1 MEPFAVVHAPGSDVS
16 ATLAELERKL
26 LELERELGAP
36 APAPPPASA
45 PEPAP
50 EPEPEPPA
58 APASHVAAP
67 DPARPVDDDAG
78 RLVADAR
85 RRLGALSDEIDDLL
99 RFREDLE
106 RLARQLEGDHDRLL
120 GRFGAPAAATPAAAA
135 APAAPAPPADPDELA
150 RFSGTVVVDAGPF
163 GDIARLGAFEQALAG
178 MAGVEDVYVSAFEDR
193 RALVEV
199 RLAEPLALAAELP
212 AALPF
217 RAAVAIAGPARIAV
231 HLQPADD

>member
-1 MEPFAVVHAPGSDVS
+1 VEPFAVVHAQGPDVS

-26 LELERELGAP
+26 HELERELGAT
-36 APAPPPASA
+36 APAPPPSA
-45 PEPAP
+45 P
-50 EPEPEPPA
+50 PEPPA
-58 APASHVAAP
+58 RAPAPAVAASP
-67 DPARPVDDDAG
+67 SFSSDDDAG

-106 RLARQLEGDHDRLL
+106 RLAHQLEGDHERLL
-120 GRFGAPAAATPAAAA
+120 GRFGVPAPTPTPTSGPVTAA
-135 APAAPAPPADPDELA
+135 APVELGAQERAAH
-150 RFSGTVVVDAGPF
+150 FSGTVVVDAGPF

-178 MAGVEDVYVSAFEDR
+178 MDGVEDVYVSAFEDR
-193 RALVEV
+193 RALIEV
-199 RLAEPLALAAELP
+199 RLAGPVALAALLP

-231 HLQPADD
+231 HLQAEA